1 MLLTPTAINAQEH
14 ESIAKYRKGEVIV
27 KFKSHVGIRKSASR
41 GEAQGG
47 EPFVGS
53 QTVNTILKQMGAK
66 EVKQLLPRSDK
77 PRQNARGKFGSSA
90 VPKDLTTLCLL
101 KYDEA
106 IGGSVETVLE
116 TLRQLEDVEYAEP
129 NYIRKA
135 SSATYPTASR
145 LDEQWGLK
153 AINMP
158 YLWQQ
163 PIINPK
169 RPVIAIIDS
178 GVDINHPDLKDNIW
192 NNPNEEAS
200 GEDTDENGFVDD
212 LHGWNFVDNSPVVT
226 DDNKHGTH
234 CAGIAA
240 ATGEGVVSGANP
252 DALIMPVKVLNK
264 KGDGDDATIIQGV
277 EYAVAN
283 GADIISMSLGGIG
296 FSKAFN
302 EVFEKASDNAILF
315 AAAGNNG
322 MCIKSNHS
330 GFHNSRNS
338 SSPSFPAAF
347 SSVIGVMATQDD
359 GTLTSFSNYD
369 CDGPLFSSSAHGN
382 YELRAPGKSILS
394 TVPDNKY
401 SEMDGT
407 SMACPMAAGAI
418 SRLLQCRNFS
428 SKEEMLKTIVMASGG
443 HIDMEAAYK
452 AKIDI
457 LAQEAFEV
465 TTDDG
470 VTLFFVKNGENTV
483 QLGNGTSPAL
493 SQQTAGDIEIPDFVH
508 NYTVT
513 GIAANAFY
521 GCTDLRRAH
530 LPTNLISIGASAFR
544 ECGVKD
550 IFLNGDTP
558 PQCADDA
565 FDSEQKECI
574 YLYVP
579 TPFESYYKEKEPWN
593 LFPKF
598 SRNTNYKKGNVFYKD
613 VNGVQTMFIVT
624 DANLHQVSIGGFYC
638 AASIDAAITG
648 VYEIPTSVN
657 GYDVTSIGC
666 YAFTNCTNLTSV
678 SIPDCVTY
686 FDDYAFSGCSGLSS
700 IKFPNSLTSLGEGVF
715 EGCSRLSSV
724 TIPSG
729 TTSINDYSFYKCSGL
744 TSITIPDGVT
754 SIGNYAFADC
764 SALTSVTIPDGVTSI
779 GNYAFADCSALT
791 SVIFSGDDVTSIGEK
806 AFEDCSGIESIIIP
820 SGVTSI
826 GHRAFYR
833 CSTLNSLVIPK
844 SVTSIDTQAFYEC
857 TALTSV
863 TSFIEDPFDAVVFW
877 NYKNATLYVPSGTV
891 DKYKKAEGWKLFKNI
906 VEMGGET
913 PEDIINFADGNVKAI
928 CVANW
933 DTDGDGLLSKTEA
946 AAVTSIGTV
955 FKNSNITSFD
965 ELQYFTGLT
974 EIEGRAFNNCQLTS
988 VTIPNGVKTIGDAAF
1003 SQNEIAS
1010 VSLPNTLESIGK
1022 YAFASNKLQ
1031 SITIPQKVTTIEEG
1045 TFYNNELQSVSILG
1059 KVTAI
1064 GKDAFTYYQKITS
1077 FSISD
1082 LVSWCGMNAD
1092 WYRDSNKGEKCS
1104 FYVNGHEVTD
1114 LVIPDGVTFI
1124 GKYTFMGLSGLT
1136 SLTIPEGV
1144 TSIQS
1149 SAFLGCIGLTSVTL
1163 PKSLTSIGDFVFQ
1176 DSKGIATVTALMT
1189 EPFDF
1194 DPDAST
1200 FHYTIFDN
1208 AILYVPAGTKSLY
1221 KNAEGWK
1228 EFKNIV
1234 EMEDGSPNLNDGDVF
1249 TAVNADGVELTF
1261 KVISA
1266 NDKTCQ
1272 VGSGSIEGP
1281 RAIDKTY
1288 KGPITIPA
1296 TANGFK
1302 VTSIGNFAFYD
1313 TQITYATISE
1323 GVENIGRGAFRC
1335 YSYLKTLELPST
1347 IKSIGEQIIAY
1358 YLDEDWGS
1366 VLHNNVVSIVTHM
1379 TEPIDIPDN
1388 AFGFDT
1394 KYSDEEGYADNF
1406 CRAGTREMADDDDY
1420 VNGLNKIRATLY
1432 VPAGTLSKYKAIKGW
1447 TMFKEMKESMQ
1458 GDANTDGKV
1467 GDEDVE
1473 LVKEYIM
1480 TGKTEGLIF
1489 TNADANGDFEIN
1501 TADIV
1506 RILNIIN
1513 TAY

>member
-135 SSATYPTASR
+135 FSAAYPTASR

-212 LHGWNFVDNSPVVT
+212 LHGWNFVDDSSIVT
-226 DDNKHGTH
+226 DKATHGTH

-240 ATGEGVVSGANP
+240 ATGDGVVSGANP
-252 DALIMPVKVLNK
+252 DALIMPVVVLNEE
-264 KGDGDDATIIQGV
+264 GDGDDATIIQGV

-283 GADIISMSLGGIG
+283 GADIISMSFGN
-296 FSKAFN
+296 SEYS
-302 EVFEKASDNAILF
+302 EVFNGYFENISTNAILI
-315 AAAGNNG
+315 AAAGNERQCING
-322 MCIKSNHS
+322 HWEHS
-330 GFHNSRNS
+330 FNNGIAQ
-338 SSPSFPAAF
+338 PDYPAAI
-347 SSVIGVMATQDD
+347 SSVIGVMATQANGSLAD
-359 GTLTSFSNYD
+359 FSNFD
-369 CDGPLFSSSAHGN
+369 CDGPFYSSSSEGN
-382 YELRAPGKSILS
+382 YELRAPGKGILS
-394 TVPDNKY
+394 TVPGNKY

-407 SMACPMAAGAI
+407 SMACPMVAGAI
-418 SRLLQCRNFS
+418 SRLLQCRNFD
-428 SKEEMLKTIVMASGG
+428 SKEEMLKTLVMTSGDN
-443 HIDMEAAYK
+443 IDMEAAYK
-452 AKIDI
+452 ANGDI
-457 LAQEAFEV
+457 LNKENFEV

-470 VTLFFVKNGENTV
+470 VTLFFTKNGENTV
-483 QLGNGTSPAL
+483 QLGNGTVPAL
-493 SQQTAGDIEIPDFVH
+493 SVQT
-508 NYTVT
+508 T
-513 GIAANAFY
+513 GIVDVPDVVYGYCVTSVAPYAFS
-521 GCTDLRRAH
+521 GCTSIERIRLPFNIMNIGERAFSGCGMQE
-530 LPTNLISIGASAFR
+530 LIMTSS
-544 ECGVKD
+544 
-550 IFLNGDTP
+550 TP
-558 PQCADDA
+558 PQNCHNNA
-565 FDSEQKECI
+565 FDSEQFASVF
-574 YLYVP
+574 LFVP
-579 TPFESYYKEKEPWN
+579 DAITSKYSYNEPWN
-593 LFPKF
+593 LFTNNNFLNGTTIYAEVSGVLSKF
-598 SRNTNYKKGNVFYKD
+598 K
-613 VNGVQTMFIVT
+613 IT
-624 DANLHQVSIGGFYC
+624 DMLHHQVSFEG
-638 AASIDAAITG
+638 IDNKEMTG
-648 VYEIPTSVN
+648 SYELPSTIE
-657 GYDVTSIGC
+657 GYDITKIGSG
-666 YAFTNCTNLTSV
+666 AFK
-678 SIPDCVTY
+678 
-686 FDDYAFSGCSGLSS
+686 G
-700 IKFPNSLTSLGEGVF
+700 
-715 EGCSRLSSV
+715 
-724 TIPSG
+724 
-729 TTSINDYSFYKCSGL
+729 CSGL

-754 SIGNYAFADC
+754 FIDNDAFLGC
-764 SALTSVTIPDGVTSI
+764 SSLTSISIPDGVTSF
-779 GNYAFADCSALT
+779 GNCAFWECSNLT
-791 SVIFSGDDVTSIGEK
+791 TISIPSSVTSIGYFV
-806 AFEDCSGIESIIIP
+806 FENCSSLES
-820 SGVTSI
+820 V
-826 GHRAFYR
+826 
-833 CSTLNSLVIPK
+833 C
-844 SVTSIDTQAFYEC
+844 
-857 TALTSV
+857 
-863 TSFIEDPFDAVVFW
+863 SFIVEPFDIRVGNTFSTFVCD
-877 NYKNATLYVPSGTV
+877 NATLFVPAGTR
-891 DKYKKAEGWKLFKNI
+891 DKYLKAEGWKKFKKI

-913 PEDIINFADGNVKAI
+913 PEDIITFADGNVKAL
-928 CVANW
+928 CVTNW
-933 DTDGDGLLSKTEA
+933 DTDGDGQLSKTEA

-1176 DSKGIATVTALMT
+1176 DSKGIATITALMT

-1234 EMEDGSPNLNDGDVF
+1234 EMEDGSPDLNDGDVF

-1501 TADIV
+1501 AADIV
-1506 RILNIIN
+1506 KILNIIN